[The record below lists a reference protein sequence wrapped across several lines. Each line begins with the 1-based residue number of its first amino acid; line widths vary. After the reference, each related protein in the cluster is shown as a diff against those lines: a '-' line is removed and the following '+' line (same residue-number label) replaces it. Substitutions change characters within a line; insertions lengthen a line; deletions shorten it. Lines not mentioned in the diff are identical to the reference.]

1 MPFPPVFTAAL
12 FIIAKTWKRSK
23 RPSTEDML
31 YMYVTEY
38 YPAVKK
44 KNEIM
49 PFGATWMHLEIVML
63 RGVSQTKTNIYITD
77 IWNLKYDTKALIYKT
92 ETDSQA

>member
-12 FIIAKTWKRSK
+12 FIIAKTRKRSE

-49 PFGATWMHLEIVML
+49 PFGATWMDLEIVML
-63 RGVSQTKTNIYITD
+63 RGVSQTKTYIYITD